1 MNENTHTGRT
11 NKQDTNQAQQF
22 ELSQTCIDVSY
33 RRNRT
38 KEALTIRRPP
48 ESSVRAFFNKAHLLF
63 TVRYLCSL
71 CPAFRQSR

>member
-1 MNENTHTGRT
+1 MNEKINTGRT
-11 NKQDTNQAQQF
+11 NKQDTNQAQRS
-22 ELSQTCIDVSY
+22 ELSKTCIDVSY

-38 KEALTIRRPP
+38 KEALTTKHPP
-48 ESSVRAFFNKAHLLF
+48 ESSVRVFFNKAHLLF